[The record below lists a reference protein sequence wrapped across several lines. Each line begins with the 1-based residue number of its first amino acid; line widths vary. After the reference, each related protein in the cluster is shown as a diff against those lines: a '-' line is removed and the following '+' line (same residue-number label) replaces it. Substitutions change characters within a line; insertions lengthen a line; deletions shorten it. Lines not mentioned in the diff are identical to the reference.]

1 MTEISIQK
9 QPAALTGL
17 EECESFGKPVG
28 ALPLQT
34 NAGFFEGELAKGQ
47 LYTGKWECE
56 PGTLELD
63 LELTEFCYL
72 LEGHWRFTS
81 ERTWSRRS
89 KQAIAGSS
97 QKAGKALPR

>member
-17 EECESFGKPVG
+17 EECESFGEPVG

-47 LYTGKWECE
+47 LYTGTWEC
-56 PGTLELD
+56 
-63 LELTEFCYL
+63 
-72 LEGHWRFTS
+72 
-81 ERTWSRRS
+81 
-89 KQAIAGSS
+89 
-97 QKAGKALPR
+97 